1 MAKRLGKAESLNFVF
16 TTTKDPEYV
25 MSYFVRDLQLR
36 ETKVTRNANS
46 LDIDSAYLSGVV
58 GLVVFLLAATLIL
71 APLAIGL
78 RKTDESRTKLRI
90 TASPTHE
97 GSSVIVTGTLL
108 SSLMP
113 SIQTA
118 FSTLQM
124 S

>member
-1 MAKRLGKAESLNFVF
+1 VAKRLGKAESLYFVF

-25 MSYFVRDLQLR
+25 MSYFVRDLKLR
-36 ETKVTRNANS
+36 ETKVTRNENS

-78 RKTDESRTKLRI
+78 RKAAESRTKLRI
-90 TASPTHE
+90 TASPTQE